1 MFWRSGTRTLK
12 THSNCWSWFWWLI
25 NWRVYCRAPG
35 LVYSHPFEK
44 IIGSIIPLSVYLI
57 GGYNVSKI
65 VVIHDIHMKKS
76 FMHISPINIYPS
88 SKVIPQDL
96 RLTKKM
102 RYIACMDFILRSSF
116 TQPKIDKVNAFSP
129 VLAWLIW
136 CLTDQRQA
144 VTLLTI
150 RQTSTD
156 QQGLDTSHLWIDYHL
171 SFIIL
176 SALLLAWLLRIK
188 IWGLKSSPIA
198 SPLIVGNRSN

>member
-1 MFWRSGTRTLK
+1 MADQLKSLLPRPRLSTL
-12 THSNCWSWFWWLI
+12 
-25 NWRVYCRAPG
+25 P
-35 LVYSHPFEK
+35 
-44 IIGSIIPLSVYLI
+44 SIWTDHWVNYTSQSVYILLGDI
-57 GGYNVSKI
+57 VSVTLSWYLTYIWKNL
-65 VVIHDIHMKKS
+65 S
-76 FMHISPINIYPS
+76 CTFLPSIYPS
-88 SKVIPQDL
+88 KWIHRIQSWQK
-96 RLTKKM
+96 RM
-102 RYIACMDFILRSSF
+102 CCIACMNSILRISF
-116 TQPKIDKVNAFSP
+116 TQPKIDQVNAFSP

-136 CLTDQRQA
+136 CLTDLRQA

-176 SALLLAWLLRIK
+176 SALLRPWLLWIK